1 MSGIPSHS
9 DQHRHEG
16 ASDEIAFG
24 KVIAVGV
31 VSLAIFALST
41 VWAAWILS
49 HESKKNEQ
57 ATGATQRPARVERE
71 EIGIIDQVPFSSDTR
86 LHRWRAEHNGRLNGY
101 GWVDREKGIAHMP
114 IEQAIDKVA
123 GGALPAGAPSG
134 AAPTPGTPTNAPAGK
149 DEVAPAGATETPPEH
164 GDNAGAA
171 GAGAANEGA
180 LR

>member
-49 HESKKNEQ
+49 HESKKVDQ
-57 ATGATQRPARVERE
+57 STGTAFHPTRVTRD
-71 EIGIIDQVPFSSDTR
+71 EIGIIDQVPFSSDKR
-86 LHRWRAEHNGRLNGY
+86 LARWRAQHNGRLNGW
-101 GWVDREKGIAHMP
+101 GWVDRSKGIAHIP
-114 IEQAIDKVA
+114 IDKA
-123 GGALPAGAPSG
+123 MDEIAAGALPEGAP
-134 AAPTPGTPTNAPAGK
+134 K
-149 DEVAPAGATETPPEH
+149 
-164 GDNAGAA
+164 
-171 GAGAANEGA
+171 
-180 LR
+180 